1 MKIMRLVAL
10 TTVFSMVHVAAAQAA
25 PVGTLKQYRVPTANS
40 QPRSIA
46 SGSDGNFWF
55 TESSE
60 FLPAAIGRI
69 TPAGAVTEFPVGCGG
84 CILTDIVQGPGGI
97 LYYTSNN
104 AELGRITAAGVVLAP
119 IPMPNSSVLAGNLAS
134 DGTSIWITDFNNNV
148 VWRYRIAG
156 GTFTQYT
163 PPTAGSVPF
172 DVAVDSVG
180 TVWFT
185 EFGNNAI
192 ARLNP
197 VSGAI
202 TEIPTTSPPR
212 GIIVAED
219 GQIWFTSRFATPP
232 AVGRLNPATNTV
244 VEFAVG
250 DGGPEGIAAS
260 LDGSVWF
267 TLNAKGSV
275 ARITNSG
282 VITEGKVVKGSDPFG
297 IAVDSQG
304 DPWYTMM
311 AANKIAEF
319 QLR

>member
-1 MKIMRLVAL
+1 MKIIRLVAL
-10 TTVFSMVHVAAAQAA
+10 TAMLSMVHVAAAQAA
-25 PVGTLKQYRVPTANS
+25 PVGTLKQYKVPTANS
-40 QPRSIA
+40 QPRSIT

-69 TPAGAVTEFPVGCGG
+69 TPAGAVTEFPVGCAG
-84 CILTDIVQGPGGI
+84 CILSDIVQGPGGI
-97 LYYTSNN
+97 LYYTSND
-104 AELGRITAAGVVLAP
+104 AALGRITTAGAVLAP
-119 IPMPNSSVLAGNLAS
+119 IPMPNSNALAGDLAS

-148 VWRYRIAG
+148 VWRYRIAL

-172 DVAVDSVG
+172 DVAVDSAG

-197 VSGAI
+197 ASGVI
-202 TEIPTTSPPR
+202 TEFATTSPPR
-212 GIIVAED
+212 GITVATD
-219 GQIWFTSRFATPP
+219 GQIWFTSRFTPQ
-232 AVGRLNPATNTV
+232 AVGRLNPATGTV
-244 VEFAVG
+244 VEFPVT

-260 LDGSVWF
+260 PDGSVWF
-267 TLNAKGSV
+267 TLNAKGNV

-311 AANKIAEF
+311 AANKIAEL